1 MKLLKPFQS
10 ILYFVFLLSFLFS
23 VKGYG
28 QEFDAGLKAGLNYSL
43 DTEGAEVTGSLGN
56 FTAQSMPGFYAGAF
70 AEMRF
75 EKIFLRPEILYN
87 HVKGEFQFPNTTSVY
102 TIDKVSI
109 PLLVGY
115 NIVGPIDLYAGPSLQ
130 FLINSSFENVNGDFQ
145 QYLNFLAG
153 QAGIKFN
160 FRKFE
165 IDLRY
170 DFTVANDDSQTIN
183 INNTMY
189 NAFFDDG
196 RLNNVMVGIGFKIFD
211 TQQYRVHSSG
221 NCYF

>member
-1 MKLLKPFQS
+1 
-10 ILYFVFLLSFLFS
+10 
-23 VKGYG
+23 
-28 QEFDAGLKAGLNYSL
+28 
-43 DTEGAEVTGSLGN
+43 
-56 FTAQSMPGFYAGAF
+56 MPGFYAGAF

-189 NAFFDDG
+189 NAFSTTGD
-196 RLNNVMVGIGFKIFD
+196 
-211 TQQYRVHSSG
+211 
-221 NCYF
+221 